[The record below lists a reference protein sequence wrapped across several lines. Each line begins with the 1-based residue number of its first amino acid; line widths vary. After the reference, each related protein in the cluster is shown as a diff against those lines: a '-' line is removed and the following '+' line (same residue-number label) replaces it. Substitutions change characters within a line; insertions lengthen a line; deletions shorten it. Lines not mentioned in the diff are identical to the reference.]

1 MLAAPKSD
9 VVNDDYNRARHI
21 FAVFTTCAIFTLILA
36 GALVTSN
43 DAAPSVPDWPTS
55 FGSIYKIPPMV
66 GGPIRAWPS
75 QELKVCLCSLFRSA
89 QPCGMCLD
97 ECRYNIY
104 NRQHYE
110 RDKEGARNPGGS
122 GVPGSAPYLRSAL
135 SRSCPVLE
143 IRGYIANP
151 IQCAP
156 NPTRRACRTTV
167 W

>member
-9 VVNDDYNRARHI
+9 VVNGDYNRARHI

-75 QELKVCLCSLFRSA
+75 QELTSLPLLPVPKRA
-89 QPCGMCLD
+89 TL
-97 ECRYNIY
+97 RY
-104 NRQHYE
+104 
-110 RDKEGARNPGGS
+110 
-122 GVPGSAPYLRSAL
+122 V
-135 SRSCPVLE
+135 SRRMSL
-143 IRGYIANP
+143 
-151 IQCAP
+151 
-156 NPTRRACRTTV
+156 
-167 W
+167 